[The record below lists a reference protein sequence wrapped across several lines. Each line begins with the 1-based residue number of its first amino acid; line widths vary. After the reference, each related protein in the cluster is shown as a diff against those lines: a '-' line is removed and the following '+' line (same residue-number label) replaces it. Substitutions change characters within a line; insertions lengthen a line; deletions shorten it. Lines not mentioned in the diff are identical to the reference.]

1 VFWIHAGSTARFE
14 QSYRDIADQ
23 VKILGRKDAKANILK
38 LVHDWLR
45 NGRNGSWLLVLDNVD
60 DTHLL
65 LEVGGTSQGG
75 QGTGVDSGI
84 SQPMSAFLPHSQN
97 GSILIT
103 SRSKGIA
110 LKLVEEKDIIVVE
123 PMVQSH
129 ALALFEKKLG
139 SLGDSNDMATL
150 AAALEYMP
158 LAIVQSA
165 AYVCQRGPRYSVR
178 QYLEDFR
185 KSDRK
190 KTSLLNYEGGQLRRD
205 WEAKNSI
212 IITWQ
217 ISFEYLR
224 RSWPSAADLLSLMSF
239 FDRQGI
245 PESLVRN
252 RAQTGGGCGSQ
263 SQLDQDKER
272 ENGEESG
279 ENSISDSSEDDG
291 FEDDIQVL
299 RNYSF
304 ISIDTDGTFEM
315 HALVQL
321 AMRTWLEA
329 NEQLEPRKQ
338 QYVKSLSA
346 AFPSGEHKNWV
357 SCQALFP
364 HAKSAIAQQPKAEG
378 SLSEW
383 ASLMYNAA
391 WYAWRKGNA
400 VEAVQLSKTALEV
413 RKKILGQE
421 HEETLRSMGMVGSA
435 YSLGGRWK
443 EAEELEVGVM
453 ETTKRVLGKEHPDT
467 LSSMANLASTYRNQ
481 GRWKEAEE
489 LEEGVMETGKR
500 VLGKEHPDT
509 LSSMNNLASTYWN
522 QGRWKE
528 AEELLVR
535 VMETRKRVL
544 GREHPSTLTSM
555 TNLASTYSN
564 QGRWKEAEELQMG
577 VMKTMKRVLGKE
589 HPDTLS
595 SMANLASTYR
605 NQGRWKEAEELNV
618 RVMDARKRV
627 LGEEHPSTLTSMN
640 NLASTHR
647 NQGRWKEAEELEVG
661 VMETRK
667 RVLGKEHPSTLT
679 SMNNLA
685 FTWKGQGQNA
695 EAIGLMGECVHLR
708 TRILGS
714 NHPHTL
720 SSFATFTGWQIQEH
734 KISSSAAS
742 DLATQK

>member
-23 VKILGRKDAKANILK
+23 VKILGRKDPKANILK

-65 LEVGGTSQGG
+65 LEAGGTGQGG

-84 SQPMSAFLPHSQN
+84 SQPMSAFLPQSQN
-97 GSILIT
+97 ESILIT
-103 SRSKGIA
+103 SWSKGIA
-110 LKLVEEKDIIVVE
+110 LKLVEEKDIIIVE
-123 PMVQSH
+123 PMAQSH

-139 SLGDSNDMATL
+139 SLGDGNDIAEL
-150 AAALEYMP
+150 VAALEYMP

-217 ISFEYLR
+217 ISFEYVQEN
-224 RSWPSAADLLSLMSF
+224 WPSAAKLLSLMSF

-252 RAQTGGGCGSQ
+252 RAQTGGDCGSQ
-263 SQLDQDKER
+263 SQHDQDKER
-272 ENGEESG
+272 GNREESDKNG
-279 ENSISDSSEDDG
+279 MSDSSEDDE
-291 FEDDIQVL
+291 FEDDVQVL

-304 ISIDTDGTFEM
+304 ILCDTNRTFEM
-315 HALVQL
+315 HAFVQL
-321 AMRTWLEA
+321 AMRKWLKA
-329 NEQLEPRKQ
+329 NKQLERWKQ
-338 QYVKSLSA
+338 QYVKSLFA
-346 AFPSGEHKNWV
+346 AFLSGEYKNWV

-364 HAKSAIAQQPKAEG
+364 HAKSAITQRPKAKG

-383 ASLMYNAA
+383 ASLMYNDA
-391 WYAWRKGNA
+391 WYAWGKGNA

-421 HEETLRSMGMVGSA
+421 HEETLTSMGMVGLA

-453 ETTKRVLGKEHPDT
+453 ETMKRVLGEEHPDT
-467 LSSMANLASTYRNQ
+467 LTSMGNLASTYRNQ

-489 LEEGVMETGKR
+489 LGSLKLQFPSRSLEPTARFRLAAPCICTFQINKLTFGLIKLRRMTERRLWRSKDI
-500 VLGKEHPDT
+500 H
-509 LSSMNNLASTYWN
+509 SASMNA
-522 QGRWKE
+522 K
-528 AEELLVR
+528 
-535 VMETRKRVL
+535 
-544 GREHPSTLTSM
+544 
-555 TNLASTYSN
+555 
-564 QGRWKEAEELQMG
+564 
-577 VMKTMKRVLGKE
+577 
-589 HPDTLS
+589 
-595 SMANLASTYR
+595 
-605 NQGRWKEAEELNV
+605 
-618 RVMDARKRV
+618 
-627 LGEEHPSTLTSMN
+627 
-640 NLASTHR
+640 
-647 NQGRWKEAEELEVG
+647 
-661 VMETRK
+661 
-667 RVLGKEHPSTLT
+667 
-679 SMNNLA
+679 
-685 FTWKGQGQNA
+685 
-695 EAIGLMGECVHLR
+695 LR
-708 TRILGS
+708 HGI
-714 NHPHTL
+714 
-720 SSFATFTGWQIQEH
+720 
-734 KISSSAAS
+734 
-742 DLATQK
+742 